1 MFWEISGK
9 KFKNYGGLAEPNLM
23 TKFLIRQFINNYFIN
38 FEICEFSPYWPQI
51 FFSDRKSIS
60 IIIFGLFLSVKFFK
74 ISKFKN
80 TVSYPF
86 YSMSIISCW
95 YRVKK
100 SWNNGKKR
108 FFCLYLVYYTYMTL
122 TIEHINTL
130 KADCSLVRGFTLT
143 SSITQLK
150 KSTIVFP

>member
-38 FEICEFSPYWPQI
+38 FEICEFSPYWPPI
-51 FFSDRKSIS
+51 FFSDLKSIS
-60 IIIFGLFLSVKFFK
+60 IIIFGLFLSVKFLK

-86 YSMSIISCW
+86 YSMSRRHFLQLFHVGTEWKDHEIMT
-95 YRVKK
+95 
-100 SWNNGKKR
+100 KR
-108 FFCLYLVYYTYMTL
+108 
-122 TIEHINTL
+122 
-130 KADCSLVRGFTLT
+130 
-143 SSITQLK
+143 
-150 KSTIVFP
+150 